1 MKIEHLG
8 YVVEAV
14 RCGSIN
20 RAARNLFFSQSN
32 LSNIIKNIELELG
45 YPILDRTKEG
55 VVPTEEGTVFL
66 RCTEKILAEYDKMR
80 SVPSQ
85 MEEAPDISILCS
97 RSPFVMRSFFQFRKN
112 ESVDGFR
119 DTFQELGIKNNVDA
133 IITHK
138 GRVGVIAILKQ
149 KLDKYREI
157 AESYGLDLE
166 ILRDNIP
173 LVLMMSPEHELAAR
187 DGVNMSEISQYPFV
201 ADLDVDYDDTL
212 GVYDITDMRRVLY
225 VTDRASTYEAVRH
238 EHYLSTI
245 LGIDAPDAEQHHC
258 ICRPVEGHED
268 GMVLFYIK
276 LKGTVLNRR
285 ERDFLEYLRI
295 QLKRAKHR
303 V

>member
-8 YVVEAV
+8 YVLEAV

-32 LSNIIKNIELELG
+32 LSSIIKNIELELG

-55 VVPTEEGTVFL
+55 VVPTEEGTIFL
-66 RCTEKILAEYDKMR
+66 RCAEKILAEYEKMR
-80 SVPSQ
+80 GVPGQ
-85 MEEAPDISILCS
+85 MEKTQDISILCS
-97 RSPFVMRSFFQFRKN
+97 RSPFVMRCFFQFRKN
-112 ESVDGFR
+112 ESAGSYR

-138 GRVGVIAILKQ
+138 GRIGVIAILKQ
-149 KLDKYREI
+149 KMDKYREI

-166 ILRDNIP
+166 ILQDNIP

-187 DGVNMSEISQYPFV
+187 ESVSMSEISLYPFV

-212 GVYDITDMRRVLY
+212 GVYDITDMRKVLY
-225 VTDRASTYEAVRH
+225 VTDRSSTYEAVRH
-238 EHYLSTI
+238 EQYLSTI
-245 LGIDAPDAEQHHC
+245 LGVDAPDAEQHHC
-258 ICRPVEGHED
+258 ICRPVEGFED

-276 LKGTVLNRR
+276 LKDTVPNRR

-295 QLKRAKHR
+295 QLKRAGR
-303 V
+303 RF